1 MRWTDT
7 FIPTLR
13 DDPADAEAAS
23 HRLLVRAGL
32 IRQLMAGSY
41 AILPLA
47 QRVCRKIERVIR
59 EEMERIGAQE
69 FLLPT
74 LHPAELWQRS
84 GRWEQVG
91 EELFRLRDRKRA
103 ALCLG
108 MTHEE
113 VFTSLAAE
121 IRSYRAL
128 PQIWYQFQ
136 TKFRDEPRPKSG
148 LLRVR
153 EFTMK
158 DSYSFDLDPAGLDRS
173 FKRHFDAYRRIF
185 ERCGLSPLAVEAS
198 SGVMGGSESIE
209 FMVPSPAGEDWVA
222 SCGACGYAAN
232 VEKATSQLAPLEG
245 PPSPASAAP
254 ERFPTPGV
262 RTIEDLVVFPG
273 GAPAERQIK
282 TLVYVVD
289 GAAGREAPG
298 PPGHHAGREAPGP
311 PGHHAGREAPGPPGH
326 QLVLV
331 LLRGDHALAEQK
343 LIDGTG
349 AHELRAARPEEIRAA
364 LGASAGSLGAVG
376 VRGHRVLADL
386 ALRGS
391 RGMTTG
397 ANQDDHHLR
406 GVDVERDIEV
416 DAWLDLRAVRA
427 GEACPMCAA
436 PLAVTKT
443 IEVGHIFKLGTRY
456 SEKLGANVLDEQGR
470 TLPITMGSYGIG
482 IGRVMASI
490 VEHSHDENGIV
501 WPMSVAPFE
510 VVVTVVNPKDVETA
524 EAGERLYDAL
534 RERGIEVILDA
545 RDERPGVK
553 FKDAELVGI
562 PYRLTVGPKGLERK
576 IVELKRR
583 RGGHARELPLDRAAE
598 VVAESVLEER
608 R

>member
-1 MRWTDT
+1 VRWTEA

-23 HRLLVRAGL
+23 HKLLVRAGL
-32 IRQLMAGSY
+32 VRQLMAGSY
-41 AILPLA
+41 SILPLGR
-47 QRVCRKIERVIR
+47 RVCRKIEGILRD
-59 EEMERIGAQE
+59 EMERIGAQE
-69 FLLPT
+69 FQLPT

-84 GRWEQVG
+84 GRWELIG
-91 EELFRLRDRKRA
+91 EEMFRLKDRKGA
-103 ALCLG
+103 DLCLG

-113 VFTSLAAE
+113 VFTSLAVE
-121 IRSYRAL
+121 VRSYRAL
-128 PQIWYQFQ
+128 PQIWFQFQ

-158 DSYSFDLDPAGLDRS
+158 DSYSFDLDAAGLDRS
-173 FKRHFDAYRRIF
+173 FQKHFDAYRRMF

-209 FMVPSPAGEDWVA
+209 FMVPSDAGEDWVA

-232 VEKATSQLAPLEG
+232 VEKATSQLAPVAD
-245 PPSPASAAP
+245 PPEAQRAAP

-262 RTIEDLVVFPG
+262 RTIEDLVDFPA

-282 TLVYVVD
+282 TLVYAID

-298 PPGHHAGREAPGP
+298 PPD
-311 PGHHAGREAPGPPGH
+311 H
-326 QLVLV
+326 QLLLV

-343 LIDGTG
+343 LIDATG
-349 AHELRAARPEEIRAA
+349 AHELRAAGPEEIRAA

-376 VRGHRVLADL
+376 ARGRRVLADL
-386 ALRGS
+386 ALRGR

-397 ANQDDHHLR
+397 ANIDDHHLR
-406 GVDVERDIEV
+406 GVDVERDIAV

-427 GEACPMCAA
+427 GEPCPMCGGALGVA
-436 PLAVTKT
+436 KT

-456 SEKLGANVLDEQGR
+456 SEKLGASVLDEQGR
-470 TLPITMGSYGIG
+470 SVPIAMGSYGIG

-501 WPMSVAPFE
+501 WPTAVAPFE
-510 VVVTVVNPKDVETA
+510 VVVTVLNPKEVETA

-534 RERGIEVILDA
+534 RGRGIEVVLDA

-562 PYRLTVGPKGLERK
+562 PYRLTVGRKGLERK

-583 RGGHARELPLDRAAE
+583 RGGAVRELPLDRAAE